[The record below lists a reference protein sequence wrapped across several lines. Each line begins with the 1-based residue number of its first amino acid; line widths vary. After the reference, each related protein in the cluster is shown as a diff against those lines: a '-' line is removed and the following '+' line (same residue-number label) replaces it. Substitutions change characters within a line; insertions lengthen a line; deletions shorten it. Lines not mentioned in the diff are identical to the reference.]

1 MDKSRGELYNRPMKT
16 IDNDIKDGRIKK
28 AYLLYG
34 EERYLIR
41 QYRDKLIN
49 AIVSSDDTMNF
60 SSFEG
65 ADVNQKEI
73 IDLAETLPF
82 FAEKRLILI
91 EDTGMFKKGGE
102 DLAEY
107 LPTAPDTTFF
117 VFVEEEIDKR
127 SKLYKAIAKSEG
139 NAVEFS
145 TQSDDTLA
153 RWVGGRIKKEG
164 KGMTQAAYNLFIAK
178 TGTDMENID
187 KELEKLLCYCMD
199 KDTIEEAD
207 VEAVTTEQ
215 IQNKVFDMVDAIS
228 NHNQR
233 KALDLYYD
241 LLALKEPAMRIM
253 FLITR
258 QFQML
263 MIVKSMSGRGFGNKD
278 IASKAGC
285 PEWAVRKYQAQ
296 GRGYSL
302 EQLKKA
308 VSDGVS
314 YEEAVKTG
322 QMNDQLAVEM
332 FIVQYSK

>member
-1 MDKSRGELYNRPMKT
+1 MDKSRGELYNRRMKT

-49 AIVSSDDTMNF
+49 AIVSPDDTMNF

-65 ADVNQKEI
+65 AEVNQKEI

-153 RWVGGRIKKEG
+153 RWVGSRIKKEG

-187 KELEKLLCYCMD
+187 KELEKLLCYCLE

-241 LLALKEPAMRIM
+241 LMALKEPAMRIM
-253 FLITR
+253 FLI
-258 QFQML
+258 
-263 MIVKSMSGRGFGNKD
+263 
-278 IASKAGC
+278 
-285 PEWAVRKYQAQ
+285 
-296 GRGYSL
+296 
-302 EQLKKA
+302 
-308 VSDGVS
+308 
-314 YEEAVKTG
+314 
-322 QMNDQLAVEM
+322 
-332 FIVQYSK
+332 

>member
-1 MDKSRGELYNRPMKT
+1 MKT
-16 IDNDIKDGRIKK
+16 IDNDIRDGRIKR

-41 QYRDKLIN
+41 QYRDKLKK
-49 AIVSSDDTMNF
+49 AIVTEDDTMNF
-60 SSFEG
+60 SNFEG
-65 ADVNQKEI
+65 TEINQKEI

-82 FAEKRLILI
+82 FAEKRLII
-91 EDTGMFKKGGE
+91 MEDTGLFKKGGE

-107 LPTAPDTTFF
+107 LPSAPESTFF
-117 VFVEEEIDKR
+117 VFVEEEVDKR
-127 SKLYKAIAKSEG
+127 SKMYKAIGKSEG
-139 NAVEFS
+139 AAIEFS
-145 TQSDDTLA
+145 QQSDDTLA

-178 TGTDMENID
+178 TGSDMENID
-187 KELEKLLCYCMD
+187 KELEKLLCYCLE

-207 VEAVTTEQ
+207 VEAITTEQ
-215 IQNKVFDMVDAIS
+215 IQSKVFDMVDAIS
-228 NHNQR
+228 SHKQ
-233 KALDLYYD
+233 KTALDLYYD

-263 MIVKSMSGRGFGNKD
+263 MIVKSMSNKGFGNKD

-285 PEWAVRKYQAQ
+285 PEWAVKKYQAQ

-308 VSDGVS
+308 VNDGVS

-322 QMNDQLAVEM
+322 QMNDQLAVEL
-332 FIVQYSK
+332 FIMQYSK

>member
-1 MDKSRGELYNRPMKT
+1 
-16 IDNDIKDGRIKK
+16 
-28 AYLLYG
+28 
-34 EERYLIR
+34 
-41 QYRDKLIN
+41 
-49 AIVSSDDTMNF
+49 
-60 SSFEG
+60 
-65 ADVNQKEI
+65 
-73 IDLAETLPF
+73 
-82 FAEKRLILI
+82 
-91 EDTGMFKKGGE
+91 
-102 DLAEY
+102 
-107 LPTAPDTTFF
+107 
-117 VFVEEEIDKR
+117 
-127 SKLYKAIAKSEG
+127 
-139 NAVEFS
+139 
-145 TQSDDTLA
+145 
-153 RWVGGRIKKEG
+153 
-164 KGMTQAAYNLFIAK
+164 MTQAAYNLFIAK

-187 KELEKLLCYCMD
+187 KELEKLLCYCLE

-278 IASKAGC
+278 IASRAGC

>member
-1 MDKSRGELYNRPMKT
+1 M
-16 IDNDIKDGRIKK
+16 
-28 AYLLYG
+28 
-34 EERYLIR
+34 
-41 QYRDKLIN
+41 
-49 AIVSSDDTMNF
+49 
-60 SSFEG
+60 
-65 ADVNQKEI
+65 
-73 IDLAETLPF
+73 
-82 FAEKRLILI
+82 
-91 EDTGMFKKGGE
+91 
-102 DLAEY
+102 AEY
-107 LPTAPDTTFF
+107 MPTAPDTTFF

-187 KELEKLLCYCMD
+187 KELEKLLCYCLE
-199 KDTIEEAD
+199 KDTIEEDD

-278 IASKAGC
+278 IASRAGC

-322 QMNDQLAVEM
+322 RMNDQLAVEM

>member
-1 MDKSRGELYNRPMKT
+1 MKT
-16 IDNDIKDGRIKK
+16 IDNDIKDGRIKR

-41 QYRDKLIN
+41 QYRDKLKK
-49 AIVSSDDTMNF
+49 AIVTEDDTMNF

-65 ADVNQKEI
+65 TEINQKEI

-82 FAEKRLILI
+82 FAEKRLII
-91 EDTGMFKKGGE
+91 MEDTGLFKKGGE

-107 LPTAPDTTFF
+107 LPGAPESTFF
-117 VFVEEEIDKR
+117 VFVEEEVDKR
-127 SKLYKAIAKSEG
+127 SKMYKAIGKSEG
-139 NAVEFS
+139 TAIEFLQ
-145 TQSDDTLA
+145 QSDDTLA
-153 RWVGGRIKKEG
+153 RWVGGRVKKEG

-178 TGTDMENID
+178 TGSDMENID
-187 KELEKLLCYCMD
+187 KELEKLLCYCLE

-207 VEAVTTEQ
+207 VEAITTEQ
-215 IQNKVFDMVDAIS
+215 IQSKVFDMVDAIS
-228 NHNQR
+228 NHKQ
-233 KALDLYYD
+233 KMALDLYYD

-263 MIVKSMSGRGFGNKD
+263 MIVKSMSNKGFGNKD

-285 PEWAVRKYQAQ
+285 PEWAVKKYQAQ

-308 VSDGVS
+308 VNDGVS

-322 QMNDQLAVEM
+322 QMNDQLAVEL
-332 FIVQYSK
+332 FIMQYSK

>member
-1 MDKSRGELYNRPMKT
+1 MKT
-16 IDNDIKDGRIKK
+16 IDNDIRDGRIKR

-41 QYRDKLIN
+41 QYRDKLKK
-49 AIVSSDDTMNF
+49 AIVTEDDTMNF
-60 SSFEG
+60 SNFEG
-65 ADVNQKEI
+65 TEINQKEI

-82 FAEKRLILI
+82 FAEKRLII
-91 EDTGMFKKGGE
+91 MEDTGLFKKGGE

-107 LPTAPDTTFF
+107 LPSAPESTIF
-117 VFVEEEIDKR
+117 VFVEEEVDKR
-127 SKLYKAIAKSEG
+127 SKMYKAIGKSEG
-139 NAVEFS
+139 AAIEFS
-145 TQSDDTLA
+145 QQSDDTLA

-178 TGTDMENID
+178 TGSDMENID
-187 KELEKLLCYCMD
+187 KELEKLLCYCLE

-207 VEAVTTEQ
+207 VEAITTEQ
-215 IQNKVFDMVDAIS
+215 IQSKVFDMVDAIS
-228 NHNQR
+228 NHKQ
-233 KALDLYYD
+233 KVALDLYYD

-263 MIVKSMSGRGFGNKD
+263 MIVKSMSNKGFGNKE

-285 PEWAVRKYQAQ
+285 PEWAVKKYQAQ

-308 VSDGVS
+308 VNDGVS

-322 QMNDQLAVEM
+322 RMNDQLAVEL
-332 FIVQYSK
+332 FIMQYSK

>member
-1 MDKSRGELYNRPMKT
+1 MKT
-16 IDNDIKDGRIKK
+16 IDNDIKDGRIKR

-41 QYRDKLIN
+41 QYRDKLKK
-49 AIVSSDDTMNF
+49 AIVTEDDTMNF

-65 ADVNQKEI
+65 TEINQKEI

-82 FAEKRLILI
+82 FAEKRLII
-91 EDTGMFKKGGE
+91 MEDTGLFKKGGE

-107 LPTAPDTTFF
+107 LPGAPESTFF
-117 VFVEEEIDKR
+117 VFVEEEVDKR
-127 SKLYKAIAKSEG
+127 SKMYKAIGKSEG
-139 NAVEFS
+139 TAIEFLQ
-145 TQSDDTLA
+145 QSDDTLA
-153 RWVGGRIKKEG
+153 RWVGGRVKKEG

-178 TGTDMENID
+178 TGSDMENID
-187 KELEKLLCYCMD
+187 KELEKLLCYCLE

-207 VEAVTTEQ
+207 VEAITTEQ
-215 IQNKVFDMVDAIS
+215 IQSKVFDMVDAIS
-228 NHNQR
+228 NHKQ
-233 KALDLYYD
+233 KMALDLYYD

-263 MIVKSMSGRGFGNKD
+263 MIVKSMSNKGFGNKD

-285 PEWAVRKYQAQ
+285 PEWAVKKYQAQ

-308 VSDGVS
+308 VNDGVS

-322 QMNDQLAVEM
+322 RMNDQLAVEL
-332 FIVQYSK
+332 FIMQYSK

>member
-1 MDKSRGELYNRPMKT
+1 MKT
-16 IDNDIKDGRIKK
+16 IDNDIKDGRIKR

-41 QYRDKLIN
+41 QYRDKLKK
-49 AIVSSDDTMNF
+49 AIVTEDDTMNF

-65 ADVNQKEI
+65 TEINQKEI

-82 FAEKRLILI
+82 FAEKRLII
-91 EDTGMFKKGGE
+91 MEDTGLFKKGGE

-107 LPTAPDTTFF
+107 LPSAPESTFF
-117 VFVEEEIDKR
+117 VFVEEEVDKR
-127 SKLYKAIAKSEG
+127 SKMYKAIGKSEG
-139 NAVEFS
+139 SSIEFS
-145 TQSDDTLA
+145 QQSDDTLA
-153 RWVGGRIKKEG
+153 KWVGGRIKKEG

-178 TGTDMENID
+178 TGSDMENID
-187 KELEKLLCYCMD
+187 KELEKLLCYCLE

-207 VEAVTTEQ
+207 VEAITTEQ
-215 IQNKVFDMVDAIS
+215 IQSKVFDMVDAIS
-228 NHNQR
+228 SHKQ
-233 KALDLYYD
+233 KTALDLYYD

-263 MIVKSMSGRGFGNKD
+263 MIVKSMSNRGFGNKD

-285 PEWAVRKYQAQ
+285 PEWAVKKYQAQ

-308 VSDGVS
+308 VNDGVS

-322 QMNDQLAVEM
+322 QMNDQLAVEL
-332 FIVQYSK
+332 FIMQYSK

>member
-1 MDKSRGELYNRPMKT
+1 MKT
-16 IDNDIKDGRIKK
+16 IDNDIRDGRIKR

-41 QYRDKLIN
+41 QYRDKLKK
-49 AIVSSDDTMNF
+49 AIVTEDDTMNF

-65 ADVNQKEI
+65 TEINQKEI

-82 FAEKRLILI
+82 FAEKRLII
-91 EDTGMFKKGGE
+91 MEDTGLFKKGGE

-107 LPTAPDTTFF
+107 LPSAPESTFF
-117 VFVEEEIDKR
+117 VFVEEEVDKR
-127 SKLYKAIAKSEG
+127 SKMYKAIGKSEG
-139 NAVEFS
+139 AAIEFS
-145 TQSDDTLA
+145 QQSDDTLA

-178 TGTDMENID
+178 TGSDMENID
-187 KELEKLLCYCMD
+187 KELEKLLCYCLE

-207 VEAVTTEQ
+207 VEAITTEQ
-215 IQNKVFDMVDAIS
+215 IQSKVFDMVDAIS
-228 NHNQR
+228 NHKQ
-233 KALDLYYD
+233 KVALDLYYD

-263 MIVKSMSGRGFGNKD
+263 MIVKSMSNKGFGNKE

-285 PEWAVRKYQAQ
+285 PEWAVKKYQAQ

-308 VSDGVS
+308 VNDGVS

-322 QMNDQLAVEM
+322 RMNDQLAVEL
-332 FIVQYSK
+332 FIMQYSK

>member
-1 MDKSRGELYNRPMKT
+1 
-16 IDNDIKDGRIKK
+16 
-28 AYLLYG
+28 
-34 EERYLIR
+34 
-41 QYRDKLIN
+41 
-49 AIVSSDDTMNF
+49 
-60 SSFEG
+60 
-65 ADVNQKEI
+65 
-73 IDLAETLPF
+73 
-82 FAEKRLILI
+82 
-91 EDTGMFKKGGE
+91 
-102 DLAEY
+102 
-107 LPTAPDTTFF
+107 
-117 VFVEEEIDKR
+117 
-127 SKLYKAIAKSEG
+127 
-139 NAVEFS
+139 
-145 TQSDDTLA
+145 
-153 RWVGGRIKKEG
+153 
-164 KGMTQAAYNLFIAK
+164 
-178 TGTDMENID
+178 MENID
-187 KELEKLLCYCMD
+187 KELEKLLCYCLE

-258 QFQML
+258 QFQLL

>member
-1 MDKSRGELYNRPMKT
+1 MKT
-16 IDNDIKDGRIKK
+16 IDNDIRDGRIKR

-34 EERYLIR
+34 EERYHIR
-41 QYRDKLIN
+41 QYRDKLKK
-49 AIVSSDDTMNF
+49 AIVTEDDTMNF
-60 SSFEG
+60 SNFEG
-65 ADVNQKEI
+65 TEINQKEI

-82 FAEKRLILI
+82 FAEKRLII
-91 EDTGMFKKGGE
+91 MEDTGLFKKGGE

-107 LPTAPDTTFF
+107 LPSAPESTFF
-117 VFVEEEIDKR
+117 VFVEEEVDKR
-127 SKLYKAIAKSEG
+127 SKMYKAIGKSEG
-139 NAVEFS
+139 AAIEFS
-145 TQSDDTLA
+145 QQSDDTLA

-178 TGTDMENID
+178 TGSDMENID
-187 KELEKLLCYCMD
+187 KELEKLLCYCLE

-207 VEAVTTEQ
+207 VEAITTEQ
-215 IQNKVFDMVDAIS
+215 IQSKVFDMVDAIS
-228 NHNQR
+228 NHKQ
-233 KALDLYYD
+233 KVALDLYYD

-263 MIVKSMSGRGFGNKD
+263 MIVKSMSNKGFGNKD

-285 PEWAVRKYQAQ
+285 PEWAVKKYQAQ

-308 VSDGVS
+308 VNDGVS

-322 QMNDQLAVEM
+322 QMNDQLAVEL
-332 FIVQYSK
+332 FIMQYSK

>member
-1 MDKSRGELYNRPMKT
+1 MDKSRGELYNRRMKT

-49 AIVSSDDTMNF
+49 AIVQPDDTMNF

-65 ADVNQKEI
+65 AEVNQKEI

-107 LPTAPDTTFF
+107 MPTAPDTTFF

-145 TQSDDTLA
+145 TQ
-153 RWVGGRIKKEG
+153 
-164 KGMTQAAYNLFIAK
+164 
-178 TGTDMENID
+178 
-187 KELEKLLCYCMD
+187 
-199 KDTIEEAD
+199 
-207 VEAVTTEQ
+207 
-215 IQNKVFDMVDAIS
+215 
-228 NHNQR
+228 
-233 KALDLYYD
+233 
-241 LLALKEPAMRIM
+241 
-253 FLITR
+253 
-258 QFQML
+258 
-263 MIVKSMSGRGFGNKD
+263 
-278 IASKAGC
+278 
-285 PEWAVRKYQAQ
+285 
-296 GRGYSL
+296 
-302 EQLKKA
+302 
-308 VSDGVS
+308 
-314 YEEAVKTG
+314 
-322 QMNDQLAVEM
+322 
-332 FIVQYSK
+332 

>member
-1 MDKSRGELYNRPMKT
+1 MKT
-16 IDNDIKDGRIKK
+16 IDNDIRDGRIKR

-41 QYRDKLIN
+41 QYRDKLKK
-49 AIVSSDDTMNF
+49 AIVTEDDTMNF
-60 SSFEG
+60 SNFEG
-65 ADVNQKEI
+65 TEINQKEI

-82 FAEKRLILI
+82 FAEKRLII
-91 EDTGMFKKGGE
+91 MEDTGLFKKGGE

-107 LPTAPDTTFF
+107 LPSAPESTFF
-117 VFVEEEIDKR
+117 VFVEEEVDKR
-127 SKLYKAIAKSEG
+127 SKMYKAIGKSEG
-139 NAVEFS
+139 AAIEFS
-145 TQSDDTLA
+145 QQSDDTLA

-178 TGTDMENID
+178 TGSDMENID
-187 KELEKLLCYCMD
+187 KELEKLLCYCLE

-207 VEAVTTEQ
+207 VEAITTEQ
-215 IQNKVFDMVDAIS
+215 IQSKVFDMVDAIS
-228 NHNQR
+228 NHKQ
-233 KALDLYYD
+233 KVALDLYYD

-263 MIVKSMSGRGFGNKD
+263 MIVKSMSNKGFGNKD

-285 PEWAVRKYQAQ
+285 PEWAVKKYQAQ

-308 VSDGVS
+308 VNDGVS

-322 QMNDQLAVEM
+322 QMNDQLAV
-332 FIVQYSK
+332 